1 MSHLL
6 ILWRQLVRLAAT
18 AGQCF
23 GSISK
28 VFSALIIVN
37 VYLRYISL
45 FLIDPITISIVFT
58 IGKVS

>member
-1 MSHLL
+1 MTP
-6 ILWRQLVRLAAT
+6 IGIGIRLAAI